1 MRRTGP
7 TSELVK
13 ELIVQLREIGRR
25 EQAPAWIAVAEELES
40 PARRRAEVNL
50 SRVNRYS
57 EEGEMVVVP
66 GAVLGTGRVEKR
78 VTVAALRFTRTAK
91 EKLAAAGCSAMT
103 LKEALEKNPKA
114 QRVRIIK

>member
-7 TSELVK
+7 TSEVTR
-13 ELIVQLREIGRR
+13 ELIAQLRSVGKR
-25 EQAPAWIAVAEELES
+25 EQAPAWLAVAEELEGPS
-40 PARRRAEVNL
+40 RRRAEVNL
-50 SRVNRYS
+50 SRINRYS

-66 GAVLGTGRVEKR
+66 GAVLGTGKVEKR
-78 VTVAALRFTRTAK
+78 VTVAALRFTKAAR
-91 EKLAAAGCSAMT
+91 EKLIAAGCSVMT